1 MKKWRCKICGYVYE
15 GDELPEDF
23 TCPVCG
29 YPASEFEEV
38 THLNYIYLQYR
49 SLKIYIFLS
58 MQFLTR

>member
-15 GDELPEDF
+15 GYELPEDF

-38 THLNYIYLQYR
+38 EDDE
-49 SLKIYIFLS
+49 
-58 MQFLTR
+58 

>member
-38 THLNYIYLQYR
+38 
-49 SLKIYIFLS
+49 KDDE
-58 MQFLTR
+58 